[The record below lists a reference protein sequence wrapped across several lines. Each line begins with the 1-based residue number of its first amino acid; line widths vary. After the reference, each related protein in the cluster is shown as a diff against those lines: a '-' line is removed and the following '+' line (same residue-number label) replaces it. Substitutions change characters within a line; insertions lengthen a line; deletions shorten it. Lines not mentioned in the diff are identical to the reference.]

1 MPNQLIQ
8 LDRIFYALADPTR
21 RAVLERLSVGPAAV
35 SELAQPFDMA
45 LPSFTQHL
53 NVLSDCGLVHSQ
65 KTGRIRTYQLSPHAL
80 MAAEQWMVEQ
90 RHLWEVRLN
99 QLDSYLTQLKDKTDG
114 STHSST

>member
-1 MPNQLIQ
+1 MPKQSVQ
-8 LDRIFYALADPTR
+8 LDRVFYALADPTR

-45 LPSFTQHL
+45 LPSVTQHL

-65 KTGRIRTYQLSPHAL
+65 KTGRIRTYQISPDAL

-90 RHLWEVRLN
+90 RHLWEARFN
-99 QLDSYLTQLKDKTDG
+99 QLDSYLTQLKDNTDD
-114 STHSST
+114 SIHSST